1 MKKEER
7 DTLILALMII
17 IIFAG
22 FVTLINKSISISG
35 NVVAKPNCMLGD
47 VNNDK
52 SIDPKDLVIIDKII
66 SGEIPKTLCADAD
79 GNGQINQADRDLLRS
94 RMII

>member
-1 MKKEER
+1 LKKEDR

-17 IIFAG
+17 VLFAG
-22 FVTLINKSISISG
+22 FVTLINNSITISG
-35 NVVAKPNCMLGD
+35 NAVAKPNCSLGD

-52 SIDPKDLVIIDKII
+52 SIDPKDLAIIEKMLF
-66 SGEIPKTLCADAD
+66 GEIPKTLCADAD
-79 GNGQINQADRDLLRS
+79 GNGQITQADIELLRS